1 LPGAVTYNPDMT
13 IMAAITERGGY
24 TERSYKAK
32 VVVVRG
38 SLNNPQTFAVN
49 THAILDG
56 KEVNFKL
63 EPRDIIFVNSRPF
76 IKVEE
81 LADLAATA
89 FIQSLITSWVGVDI
103 VRPFSQ
109 NPIFK

>member
-1 LPGAVTYNPDMT
+1 
-13 IMAAITERGGY
+13 MAAITERGGY
-24 TERSYKAK
+24 SDRAYKSK

-38 SLNNPQTFAVN
+38 SLNNPEIFAVN

-56 KEVNFKL
+56 KEPDFRL
-63 EPRDIIFVNSRPF
+63 QPRDIIYVNSRPF
-76 IKVEE
+76 IRVEE

-89 FIQSLITSWVGVDI
+89 FIQSLITSWIGIDL

-109 NPIFK
+109 NPVFK

>member
-1 LPGAVTYNPDMT
+1 
-13 IMAAITERGGY
+13 MADKMLIDASHEEETR
-24 TERSYKAK
+24 

-38 SLNNPQTFAVN
+38 SLNNPETFAVD

-56 KEVNFKL
+56 KEQDFKL
-63 EPRDIIFVNSRPF
+63 QPRDIIYVNSRPF

-89 FIQSLITSWVGVDI
+89 FIQSLITSWIGIDL
-103 VRPFSQ
+103 VRPFSH
-109 NPIFK
+109 NPILK